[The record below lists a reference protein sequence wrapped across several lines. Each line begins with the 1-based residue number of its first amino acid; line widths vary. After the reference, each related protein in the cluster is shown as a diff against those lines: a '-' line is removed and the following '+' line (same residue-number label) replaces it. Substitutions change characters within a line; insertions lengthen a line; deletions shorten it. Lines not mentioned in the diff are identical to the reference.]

1 MAVRILAWGAAVGG
15 AVAAAELVD
24 ELRDPEVWLVL
35 TATAVII
42 GVTVLG
48 GFLCGVASALAFAV
62 AAWRLFEVGE
72 TASGGLLELAFV
84 IGGATLAFYVE
95 AGLELRARGQLRTAW
110 LARVNGLAEEL
121 AALDRTD
128 DPVEAVRAA
137 AERATSDATAP
148 PAMASE
154 LAAFLRTVGDQCAQA
169 LERADLQRAEQRARA
184 DLEFL
189 AKASDALAAS
199 LEVERVVA
207 ALDDLAVPYLAD
219 ECCLTLA
226 RQHGQPAL
234 PDPDPGSDDGER
246 ACTLELH
253 ARGQHVGWLAL
264 RRHDR
269 AVTED
274 ERAVATQLAER
285 AAHALDHALL
295 FAEQATTSSTLE
307 HSLLPEV
314 LLPVEHLQVAARYLA
329 AVEGHAAGG
338 DFYDALRTPGGSA
351 VLLVGDVQGKGVDA
365 ATLTSVARHTLRAG
379 ALGGAGPAT
388 MLRQLNEALLYG
400 HAERVAATGRPTVRF
415 VTAAVVQLT
424 PTPTGFRAVVAA
436 GGHPPPLVIH
446 PDGTVDQ
453 IATKGALLG
462 VFPEACFHERTVDL
476 GLSDTLVL
484 YTDGVVEQRDQP
496 ELFDELQLG
505 RLVRN
510 MLTSRQADDIA
521 QVILDTVV
529 ELAPREVRDDIALVV
544 ARVTGPR

>member
-1 MAVRILAWGAAVGG
+1 MATV
-15 AVAAAELVD
+15 
-24 ELRDPEVWLVL
+24 
-35 TATAVII
+35 VII
-42 GVTVLG
+42 GVTMLG
-48 GFLCGVASALAFAV
+48 GFLSGFVSALAFAV

-84 IGGATLAFYVE
+84 VGGTTLAFYVE
-95 AGLELRARGQLRTAW
+95 AGLELRARGQLRRAW
-110 LARVNGLAEEL
+110 LERTNRLAEEL
-121 AALDRTD
+121 AAVDWTD
-128 DPVEAVRAA
+128 DPAAAVRAA
-137 AERATSDATAP
+137 AERATAGVAAP
-148 PAMASE
+148 PAMSTE
-154 LAAFLRTVGDQCAQA
+154 LAAFLRAVGDQSAQA

-189 AKASDALAAS
+189 ATASVALASS

-219 ECCLTLA
+219 ECWLTLA
-226 RQHGQPAL
+226 PQPGR
-234 PDPDPGSDDGER
+234 PPHSEQDPGVDDDER
-246 ACTLELH
+246 SCTIELH
-253 ARGQHVGWLAL
+253 ARGHHVGWLTL
-264 RRHDR
+264 KRHDR
-269 AVTED
+269 SVNDD
-274 ERAVATQLAER
+274 ERAVAAQLAER
-285 AAHALDHALL
+285 AAQALDHALL

-307 HSLLPEV
+307 HSLLPDV

-338 DFYDALRTPGGSA
+338 DFYDALSTPGGSA
-351 VLLVGDVQGKGVDA
+351 VLLVGDVQGKGVGA

-379 ALGGAGPAT
+379 ALGGAGPAK
-388 MLRQLNEALLYG
+388 MLHQLNEALLYG

-424 PTPTGFRAVVAA
+424 PTPTGFQATVAA

-453 IATKGALLG
+453 ITTKGALLG
-462 VFPEACFHERTVDL
+462 VFPEACFHERTIEL
-476 GLSDTLVL
+476 ELSDTLVL

-529 ELAPREVRDDIALVV
+529 ELAPREARDDIALLV